1 VSNYYEVIFEN
12 GDHSI
17 LQSDTDDEVVNF
29 AKEHHRRATA
39 GEPGGP
45 TGEPAT
51 RIVRIL
57 AYDNDPADVSH
68 TLSKDVA
75 KSTIA
80 EATKLATDDNGVV
93 DLDELQHALDPPVIV
108 DTDPHESNYL
118 AEQAGELDSSLWT
131 GGK

>member
-1 VSNYYEVIFEN
+1 MGYYEVIFEN

-17 LQSDTDDEVVNF
+17 LQSDDDNSVVAF

-51 RIVRIL
+51 RIVRVL
-57 AYDNDPADVSH
+57 AYDSDPSDVPH

-75 KSTIA
+75 AATIK
-80 EATKLATDDNGVV
+80 EAQKLATDDNGVV

-108 DTDPHESNYL
+108 DSDPHESNYL
-118 AEQAGELDSSLWT
+118 VEQSGELDESLWA